1 MADLTE
7 EQKMAH
13 RKKESER
20 RFEFKTKEVE
30 HIIQY
35 RKRKQN
41 NNDKPVPELPN
52 VPLAQNLYK

>member
-1 MADLTE
+1 MANLTE

-13 RKKESER
+13 RKKE
-20 RFEFKTKEVE
+20 VQ
-30 HIIQY
+30 HIRQY

-41 NNDKPVPELPN
+41 NNDKPVPELSN